1 MDAAMNDHSP
11 PAVDY
16 DFLKTLS
23 VLYVEDDPE
32 IRELLSH
39 FLARRVKR
47 LELAENGQE
56 GLEAFRRGHHDIVVT
71 DIKMPV
77 MDGLDMAE
85 HIKSQG
91 RDKDV
96 PIIVI
101 TAYSDRDYL
110 IRAIDLG
117 IDRYV
122 TKPIDADLLLD
133 AIYKSAHARF
143 NQLELEHAH
152 QEVLDTLQQTVTIL
166 SRAIEMRDPY
176 TDGHQKRVSQ
186 LAVAIAQEM
195 GLSETQVAGIRLG
208 GLIHDIGKIHV
219 PTEILS
225 KPGHLSPLEFD
236 IIKTHAEAG
245 YDILKHTS
253 FPWPIDRM
261 ILQHHE
267 KLDGSGYPN
276 GLKGDAIIIEA
287 RIITVADVIEAM
299 SSHRPYRPAL
309 GIEAA
314 EEEISQRRG
323 VLYDE
328 DVVACCLKVL
338 AQHDH
343 RFFEQ

>member
-1 MDAAMNDHSP
+1 MDAASNEITRA
-11 PAVDY
+11 AVDH

-47 LELAENGQE
+47 LDLAENGQE
-56 GLEAFRRGHHDIVVT
+56 GLDAFIADRYDVVVT

-85 HIKSQG
+85 RIKARG
-91 RDKDV
+91 RET

-110 IRAIDLG
+110 LRAIDLG

-122 TKPIDADLLLD
+122 TKPIDADVLLG
-133 AIYKSAHARF
+133 AIYKSARARF
-143 NQLELEHAH
+143 DELELEHAK
-152 QEVLDTLQQTVTIL
+152 QEILDTLQQTVTIL
-166 SRAIEMRDPY
+166 SRALEMRDPY
-176 TDGHQKRVSQ
+176 TAGHQKRVSQ
-186 LAVAIAQEM
+186 LAAAIAAEM
-195 GLSETQVAGIRLG
+195 GLPEAQITGIRIG

-219 PTEILS
+219 PTEILTKPS
-225 KPGHLSPLEFD
+225 KLSPLEMD
-236 IIKTHAEAG
+236 VIRTHAQAG
-245 YDILKHTS
+245 YDILRQTR
-253 FPWPIDRM
+253 FPWPIDKM
-261 ILQHHE
+261 VLQHHE

-276 GLKGDAIIIEA
+276 GLKGEDIILEA

-309 GIEAA
+309 GIDAA
-314 EEEISQRRG
+314 MEEIRNNRG
-323 VLYDE
+323 KLHDE
-328 DVVACCLKVL
+328 RAVDCCLAIL
-338 AQHDH
+338 ERHD
-343 RFFEQ
+343 RQFFEQ

>member
-1 MDAAMNDHSP
+1 MNDLSQP
-11 PAVDY
+11 VVDY
-16 DFLKTLS
+16 EFLKTLS

-32 IRELLSH
+32 IRDLLSH
-39 FLARRVKR
+39 FLARRVKK
-47 LELAENGQE
+47 LDIAENGQE
-56 GLEAFRRGHHDIVVT
+56 GLNAFLGQRYDIVVT

-77 MDGLDMAE
+77 MDGLEMAE
-85 HIKSQG
+85 HIKSRG
-91 RDKDV
+91 KDV

-122 TKPIDADLLLD
+122 TKPIDADILLN
-133 AIYKSAHARF
+133 AIYKSARVRF
-143 NQLELEHAH
+143 NQRELEHAK
-152 QEVLDTLQQTVTIL
+152 QEILDNLHQTVTVL

-186 LAVAIAQEM
+186 LAVAIAEEM
-195 GLSETQVAGIRLG
+195 GLPEKQIAGIRLG
-208 GLIHDIGKIHV
+208 GLIHDIGKIHI

-225 KPGHLSPLEFD
+225 KPSKLSALEM
-236 IIKTHAEAG
+236 
-245 YDILKHTS
+245 DILKTHSEAGFDILRKTS
-253 FPWPIDRM
+253 FPWPIDQI

-267 KLDGSGYPN
+267 KMDGSGYPN
-276 GLKGDAIIIEA
+276 GLKGDEIILEA

-309 GIEAA
+309 GIDAA
-314 EEEISQRRG
+314 IEEIRHNRG
-323 VLYDE
+323 RLYDE
-328 DVVACCLKVL
+328 RAVDCCLAVL
-338 AQHDH
+338 ERHNR